1 MVWCSMHVINL
12 GVALWVA
19 GGTFMELMDAGNW
32 ADELGYECR
41 FRAAYVDFTAWAKE
55 MSIPKLGPEAVYIES
70 SC

>member
-1 MVWCSMHVINL
+1 
-12 GVALWVA
+12 
-19 GGTFMELMDAGNW
+19 MELMDAGNW